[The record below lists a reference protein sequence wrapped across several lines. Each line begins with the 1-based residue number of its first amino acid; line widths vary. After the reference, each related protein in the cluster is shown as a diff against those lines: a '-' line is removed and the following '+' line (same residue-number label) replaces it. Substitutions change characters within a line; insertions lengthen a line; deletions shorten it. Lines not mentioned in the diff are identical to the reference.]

1 MPAAKSAA
9 KVENCASVLPA
20 GTVNVCFDVRALV
33 AGLFGSKPGPA
44 ACRVGVRTSAATS
57 PSTAVVS
64 VPVKPGV
71 TLIAVE
77 PLVPVPLTCSGAAA
91 ATGFTAS
98 WLRTLNLPLVQ
109 VSDPNAYSSKA
120 ALVRVKVTV

>member
-1 MPAAKSAA
+1 M
-9 KVENCASVLPA
+9 
-20 GTVNVCFDVRALV
+20 
-33 AGLFGSKPGPA
+33 
-44 ACRVGVRTSAATS
+44 
-57 PSTAVVS
+57 
-64 VPVKPGV
+64 PVKPGV

-77 PLVPVPLTCSGAAA
+77 PLVPVPVTCSGAAA

-109 VSDPNAYSSKA
+109 VSEPNAYSSKA